1 MFSSLRSVLPGL
13 FAGSALLGWALLL
26 AVACPLRGQSLQ
38 IVDYNYEQGLPT
50 NLIKKTIQDSTGFIW
65 IASDDGVVRFDGEN
79 FKVYTI
85 GLPSRFIK
93 DLCITR
99 DGALLAV
106 TDLGISRMENPASS
120 DSFALY
126 IPGHSE
132 SSDSA
137 LFYPKSVYEDR
148 SGTLW
153 IGENNDIVCYREGK
167 LRRYPLER
175 AFVSESFARASLFF
189 EDERGRL
196 FATSEKGYLLY
207 YNPDHDAFEA
217 LLLTES
223 QANVSIHALLHLPGG
238 KIWAGGSNGL
248 FELRFTSSLSG
259 MFWKPLPFTQTV
271 SALKRAP
278 SGEVYIGSWRSGL
291 YRWAIGREGA
301 LPRKIQEFPHQVV
314 NDLFFDRDGELWVS
328 SDDGLT
334 IVHPSLFQK
343 ITLDTPN
350 YFILALA
357 ATPQGTVFASEGE
370 SVYKLSGESGSIVS
384 ERIYA
389 IPDGRIASLASDGRQ
404 LWIGNN
410 KGAVIRTDLDGHP
423 EQVIELPELH
433 TDVVES
439 LVIDSLGQIWCGI
452 NGFSGVV
459 RITPGGEVAIYGRP
473 KGIHSVIVLLKQGPD
488 GTIYA
493 GGTGESSYLYR
504 YDPVADVFQDLSRPL
519 PFKIEERF
527 QINDLAVAGDSTI
540 WLASTAG
547 LLQLSNGQVRFPRG
561 LGREDQSL
569 AKAVAVDSF
578 DNVWVG
584 SEQGIFR
591 YAERQ
596 MTHFDRRSGLPSSTI
611 GYRTLLIDARQ
622 RLWAGTSNQLAC
634 WQGDS
639 RQRRVTP
646 TPTFINIAADEQAH
660 RERNPGQHF
669 FPARSS
675 LVAEFAALSYPA
687 EKINYRVRLWGKTEN
702 WSAPSPV
709 NQTLLPSLAPGEYTL
724 EVQAQQIGHL
734 WSETARFPFTIQPH
748 FYQTG
753 WAYVLYAILLWGL
766 IFLFLHFRAAIM
778 EKRRAEQHVAVQRAF
793 YQQVLDNIDAE
804 ISVFDSDLHYLYI
817 NPRAIPDEQLRHW
830 LIGKTDADYCR
841 RTGKQPALAENRRRW
856 MQQAIREKRIVE
868 FDDDILTGSGG
879 HEYYI
884 RRVCP
889 VFDAH
894 GKVSNLVSYG
904 INITTRKEAEEALK
918 TAKETAERAS
928 RAKSEFLANMSHEIR
943 TPLNGVFGMNL
954 LLLDSGLNAEQQ
966 EYAQSIQKCSETLL
980 SLINDI
986 LDLSKIEAGKLEL
999 ELIDFNF
1006 RALIRETAGLFT
1018 QRVQEKGLKLSVI
1031 QDPTIPNPLN
1041 GDPTRIRQVLTN
1053 LIANALKFT
1062 STGEITIQTERQDDG
1077 VRISV
1082 LDTGIGIP
1090 PEKQDTIFASF
1101 SQADGSTTRKYG
1113 GTGLGLTICKQL
1125 VKLMGGQ
1132 IGLQSEPDVGS
1143 LFWFTV
1149 RLNPAAQIYHRPAPG
1164 RTPPNPLALPM
1175 NNGPL
1180 RVLLAEDN
1188 SVNQKLTQRIL
1199 EKKGFTVEI
1208 VNDGQEAV
1216 DAARR
1221 QRFDVIL
1228 MDMQMPRMD
1237 GIEATRQIRA
1247 DEGSGNGYTPIIALT
1262 ANAMKSDRDTC
1273 LEAGMDAFVSK
1284 PIDADKLL
1292 AEIARHL
1299 RMPPPAD

>member
-370 SVYKLSGESGSIVS
+370 SVYKLNGESGSIVS

-410 KGAVIRTDLDGHP
+410 KGAAHSRGRSLTACRHP
-423 EQVIELPELH
+423 H
-433 TDVVES
+433 
-439 LVIDSLGQIWCGI
+439 
-452 NGFSGVV
+452 
-459 RITPGGEVAIYGRP
+459 
-473 KGIHSVIVLLKQGPD
+473 
-488 GTIYA
+488 
-493 GGTGESSYLYR
+493 
-504 YDPVADVFQDLSRPL
+504 
-519 PFKIEERF
+519 
-527 QINDLAVAGDSTI
+527 
-540 WLASTAG
+540 
-547 LLQLSNGQVRFPRG
+547 
-561 LGREDQSL
+561 
-569 AKAVAVDSF
+569 
-578 DNVWVG
+578 
-584 SEQGIFR
+584 
-591 YAERQ
+591 
-596 MTHFDRRSGLPSSTI
+596 RS
-611 GYRTLLIDARQ
+611 
-622 RLWAGTSNQLAC
+622 
-634 WQGDS
+634 
-639 RQRRVTP
+639 
-646 TPTFINIAADEQAH
+646 
-660 RERNPGQHF
+660 
-669 FPARSS
+669 
-675 LVAEFAALSYPA
+675 
-687 EKINYRVRLWGKTEN
+687 
-702 WSAPSPV
+702 
-709 NQTLLPSLAPGEYTL
+709 
-724 EVQAQQIGHL
+724 
-734 WSETARFPFTIQPH
+734 
-748 FYQTG
+748 
-753 WAYVLYAILLWGL
+753 
-766 IFLFLHFRAAIM
+766 
-778 EKRRAEQHVAVQRAF
+778 
-793 YQQVLDNIDAE
+793 
-804 ISVFDSDLHYLYI
+804 
-817 NPRAIPDEQLRHW
+817 
-830 LIGKTDADYCR
+830 
-841 RTGKQPALAENRRRW
+841 
-856 MQQAIREKRIVE
+856 
-868 FDDDILTGSGG
+868 
-879 HEYYI
+879 
-884 RRVCP
+884 
-889 VFDAH
+889 
-894 GKVSNLVSYG
+894 
-904 INITTRKEAEEALK
+904 
-918 TAKETAERAS
+918 
-928 RAKSEFLANMSHEIR
+928 
-943 TPLNGVFGMNL
+943 
-954 LLLDSGLNAEQQ
+954 
-966 EYAQSIQKCSETLL
+966 
-980 SLINDI
+980 
-986 LDLSKIEAGKLEL
+986 
-999 ELIDFNF
+999 
-1006 RALIRETAGLFT
+1006 
-1018 QRVQEKGLKLSVI
+1018 
-1031 QDPTIPNPLN
+1031 
-1041 GDPTRIRQVLTN
+1041 
-1053 LIANALKFT
+1053 
-1062 STGEITIQTERQDDG
+1062 
-1077 VRISV
+1077 
-1082 LDTGIGIP
+1082 
-1090 PEKQDTIFASF
+1090 
-1101 SQADGSTTRKYG
+1101 
-1113 GTGLGLTICKQL
+1113 
-1125 VKLMGGQ
+1125 
-1132 IGLQSEPDVGS
+1132 
-1143 LFWFTV
+1143 
-1149 RLNPAAQIYHRPAPG
+1149 G
-1164 RTPPNPLALPM
+1164 RTPGAGHRAAGAAYRCGGIAGDRFPGADLVRHQRLFRRGAHHVRGRGGHLRPAQGNPLGDCPAQAGAGWNDLCRGHRREQLPVS
-1175 NNGPL
+1175 L
-1180 RVLLAEDN
+1180 RSRRRRLPGSQPAA
-1188 SVNQKLTQRIL
+1188 
-1199 EKKGFTVEI
+1199 
-1208 VNDGQEAV
+1208 AV
-1216 DAARR
+1216 
-1221 QRFDVIL
+1221 
-1228 MDMQMPRMD
+1228 
-1237 GIEATRQIRA
+1237 
-1247 DEGSGNGYTPIIALT
+1247 
-1262 ANAMKSDRDTC
+1262 
-1273 LEAGMDAFVSK
+1273 
-1284 PIDADKLL
+1284 
-1292 AEIARHL
+1292 
-1299 RMPPPAD
+1299 